1 MHVDVNP
8 GDRAARCRALM
19 QPVALLYER
28 GTFVLV
34 HECTR
39 CRLRRRNRAH
49 DHDDLSSLW
58 RNAPRAERQIR
69 EPPA

>member
-8 GDRAARCRALM
+8 GDRAATCRALM

-28 GTFVLV
+28 GRFIVV

-39 CRLRRRNRAH
+39 CHVQRRNRA
-49 DHDDLSSLW
+49 DRNDDLSTLLD
-58 RNAPRAERQIR
+58 
-69 EPPA
+69 